1 MLAGVFMA
9 VLDGVVVAI
18 ALPTITAHFGV
29 NLDST
34 QWVITAYLL
43 VMTVL
48 LLPAGRIA
56 EYTGRAP
63 LFVAG
68 LVLFTLASA
77 ACGFAP
83 TLAVLIAARIVQGV
97 GGAMVFSISNARRKQ
112 PRGNQ
117 NDSVGGAMVFSISN
131 ALIFEAFPPH
141 ERGRALGYLG
151 SVVAIGS
158 LASPVVGGGMV
169 ETFGWAYVFFINI
182 PIGVVVVA
190 AALRVLPRTHV
201 RPERFS
207 FDLPGAVALGV
218 ALAGL
223 IFFLGQLADSPV
235 VDAPAAACALVAVAG
250 TAAFVLVERRA
261 KAPLVDLGLFAE
273 PLYVLPVVA
282 MLLYFVAAFML
293 NLIGPFYFE
302 AVMGFSPATVGLV
315 FLLLPAVMVVT
326 APLAGWLYDR
336 TRFPYLAAVG
346 MGLVAAGYAVAAYAA
361 AARLLVPMLGAF
373 LVIGLGSGLFQ
384 APNNTAQM
392 SAVPR
397 LWLGLASAIT
407 ATGRNLGMS
416 LGVSIG
422 SVLLGALLLAGGN
435 TGPILEADPAL
446 LASSFGVIG
455 GVGAVL
461 TGLAAALSALRGV
474 HAMRAVDAGQPVQ
487 P

>member
-1 MLAGVFMA
+1 MGPDTAPNRYAILAVVLAGVFMA

-18 ALPTITAHFGV
+18 ALPTITTHFGV

-43 VMTVL
+43 TMTVL
-48 LLPAGRIA
+48 LLPAGRIS

-63 LFVAG
+63 LFIAG
-68 LVLFTLASA
+68 LALFTLASA

-83 TLAVLIAARIVQGV
+83 TLAVLIGARIVQ
-97 GGAMVFSISNARRKQ
+97 A
-112 PRGNQ
+112 
-117 NDSVGGAMVFSISN
+117 VGGAMVFSISN
-131 ALIFEAFPPH
+131 ALIFEAFPVH

-158 LASPVVGGGMV
+158 LASPVVGGSLV
-169 ETFGWAYVFFINI
+169 EAFGWAYVFFINL
-182 PIGVVVVA
+182 PIGVVVVV
-190 AALRVLPRTHV
+190 AALRVLSRAHV

-207 FDLPGAVALGV
+207 FDLPGAVALAI

-223 IFFLGQLADSPV
+223 IFCLGDLAASPV
-235 VDAPAAACALVAVAG
+235 LDPAAAAYALVAIAG
-250 TAAFVLVERRA
+250 TAAFVVIERRV

-282 MLLYFVAAFML
+282 MLLYFVATFML

-302 AVMGFSPATVGLV
+302 GVMGFSPATVGLV

-326 APLAGWLYDR
+326 APVAGWLYDR

-346 MGLVAAGYAVAAYAA
+346 MGLVAAGYAVAGYAA
-361 AARLLVPMLGAF
+361 CARLFVPMLGAF

-397 LWLGLASAIT
+397 RWLGLASAIT
-407 ATGRNLGMS
+407 ASGRNLGMS
-416 LGVSIG
+416 LGVSLG
-422 SVLLGALLLAGGN
+422 SVLLGALLLGGGYAG
-435 TGPILEADPAL
+435 PVLAADPVL

-461 TGLAAALSALRGV
+461 TAISAALSALRGV
-474 HAMRAVDAGQPVQ
+474 RAVRAIEAGQPVQ

>member
-1 MLAGVFMA
+1 METDAAPNRYAILAVVLAGVFMA

-43 VMTVL
+43 TMTVL
-48 LLPAGRIA
+48 LLPMGRIS

-68 LVLFTLASA
+68 ITLFTLASA

-83 TLAVLIAARIVQGV
+83 TLAVLIGARILQ
-97 GGAMVFSISNARRKQ
+97 A
-112 PRGNQ
+112 
-117 NDSVGGAMVFSISN
+117 VGGAMVFSISN
-131 ALIFEAFPPH
+131 ALIFEAFPPS

-158 LASPVVGGGMV
+158 LASPVVGGGLV
-169 ETFGWAYVFFINI
+169 EAFGWEYVFFINL
-182 PIGVVVVA
+182 PIGIAVVA
-190 AALRVLPRTHV
+190 AALRVLPRAHV

-207 FDLPGAVALGV
+207 FDLPGALALGA
-218 ALAGL
+218 ALSGL
-223 IFFLGQLADSPV
+223 IFFLGRLATSPTI
-235 VDAPAAACALVAVAG
+235 DAQAAAYALVAVAG
-250 TAAFVLVERRA
+250 TAAFVLIERRA

-273 PLYVLPVVA
+273 PLYVLPVIS

-293 NLIGPFYFE
+293 NLVGPFYFE

-315 FLLLPAVMVVT
+315 FLLLPGVMVVM
-326 APLAGWLYDR
+326 APVAGWVYDR

-346 MGLVAAGYAVAAYAA
+346 MSLVTAGYAVAGYAA
-361 AARLLVPMLGAF
+361 SAQLLVPMLGAF
-373 LVIGLGSGLFQ
+373 LVIGLGAGLFQ

-392 SAVPR
+392 SSVPR
-397 LWLGLASAIT
+397 RWLGLASAIT
-407 ATGRNLGMS
+407 ATGRNLGMV

-422 SVLLGALLLAGGN
+422 SVMLSALLLAGGN
-435 TGPILEADPAL
+435 TGPVLEADPAL
-446 LASSFGVIG
+446 LASSFGTIV
-455 GVGAVL
+455 VAGAVL
-461 TGLAAALSALRGV
+461 TGISATLSAVRGLR
-474 HAMRAVDAGQPVQ
+474 AARAVREGEPVQ

>member
-1 MLAGVFMA
+1 METDAAPNRYAILAVVLAGVFMA

-43 VMTVL
+43 IMTVL

-83 TLAVLIAARIVQGV
+83 TLAVLIGARIVQG
-97 GGAMVFSISNARRKQ
+97 I
-112 PRGNQ
+112 
-117 NDSVGGAMVFSISN
+117 GGAMVFSISN

-282 MLLYFVAAFML
+282 MLLYFVATFML

-346 MGLVAAGYAVAAYAA
+346 MGLVASGYAVAGYAA

-397 LWLGLASAIT
+397 RWLGLASAIT

-422 SVLLGALLLAGGN
+422 SVLLGAFLLAGGN

-474 HAMRAVDAGQPVQ
+474 HAMRAVEAGRPVQ

>member
-1 MLAGVFMA
+1 MEADASPNRYAILAVVLAGVFMA

-43 VMTVL
+43 TMTVL
-48 LLPAGRIA
+48 LLPAGRIS

-68 LVLFTLASA
+68 LTLFTLASA

-83 TLAVLIAARIVQGV
+83 SLAVLIGARIVQ
-97 GGAMVFSISNARRKQ
+97 A
-112 PRGNQ
+112 
-117 NDSVGGAMVFSISN
+117 VGGAMVFSISN
-131 ALIFEAFPPH
+131 ALIFEAFPVA

-158 LASPVVGGGMV
+158 HASPVVGGGLV
-169 ETFGWAYVFFINI
+169 EALGWEYVFFINI
-182 PIGVVVVA
+182 PIGMMVVA
-190 AALRVLPRTHV
+190 AAL
-201 RPERFS
+201 
-207 FDLPGAVALGV
+207 GG

-223 IFFLGQLADSPV
+223 IFFLGRLAASPAL
-235 VDAPAAACALVAVAG
+235 DGLAAAYAVVAVAG

-273 PLYVLPVVA
+273 PLYVLPVLA

-293 NLIGPFYFE
+293 NLVGPFYFE
-302 AVMGFSPATVGLV
+302 RVMGFSPATVGLV
-315 FLLLPAVMVVT
+315 FLLLPAVMAVT
-326 APLAGWLYDR
+326 APVAGWLYDR
-336 TRFPYLAAVG
+336 SRFPYLAAVG
-346 MGLVAAGYAVAAYAA
+346 MGLVAAGYAVAGYAA
-361 AARLLVPMLGAF
+361 SARLLMPMLGAF
-373 LVIGLGSGLFQ
+373 LVIGLGTGLFQ

-397 LWLGLASAIT
+397 RWLGLASAIT

-416 LGVSIG
+416 LGVSLG
-422 SVLLGALLLAGGN
+422 SVLLSALLLAGGN
-435 TGPILEADPAL
+435 AGPVLKADPAL
-446 LASSFGVIG
+446 LASSVGLIVG
-455 GVGAVL
+455 TGAVL
-461 TGLAAALSALRGV
+461 TALSPGLSALRGV
-474 HAMRAVDAGQPVQ
+474 RAARAVREGQPVQ